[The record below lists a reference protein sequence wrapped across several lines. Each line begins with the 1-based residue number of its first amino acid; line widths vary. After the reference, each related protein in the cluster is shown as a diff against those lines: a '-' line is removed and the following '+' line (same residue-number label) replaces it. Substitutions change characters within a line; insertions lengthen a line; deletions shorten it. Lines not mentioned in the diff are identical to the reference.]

1 MKFNKLIIFFFF
13 TVTCFSQDKYSIK
26 NILKENNYNLDSF
39 YIGATLNHSQI
50 NTNVSKLFLS
60 EFTYS
65 TPENCSKQAQ
75 IHPEPGIWRWEKLN
89 NYLKFAKENN
99 ITLRIHGPISPQAS
113 RWAKNDI
120 RTKGELLNNLNE
132 FFTALCIKI
141 NDETSVKWMDVVN
154 ETVSR
159 NGEWFAEKP
168 GDKKWENPWTQIGLN
183 DDGIPIYILRA
194 FEIAN
199 KYAPN
204 VSLVYNQHGG
214 MEPLMWKR
222 VLETI
227 LYLKE
232 NGYRVDGIG
241 WQAHLK
247 DFEKLALNKEKLD
260 FFTSLIDWSHRNG
273 LDFHVTEMDYRI
285 NKDNPSNKDLQR
297 QAAAYSNII
306 KILISRKDN
315 GVVTFNTWG
324 MVDRPG
330 EHTNENRFLFD
341 SNLKPKP
348 AVFAIK
354 KALIDKNTSLVLYD

>member
-1 MKFNKLIIFFFF
+1 MKPTLILLFGFFLS
-13 TVTCFSQDKYSIK
+13 FSQEKYSIK
-26 NILKENNYNLDSF
+26 NILKENQYSVDSF
-39 YIGATLNHSQI
+39 FIGATLNHKQL
-50 NTNVSKLFLS
+50 NTNVSKLFLR
-60 EFTYS
+60 EFNYS
-65 TPENCSKQAQ
+65 TPENCAKQAQ
-75 IHPEPGIWRWEKLN
+75 IHPEPGVWRWKKLED
-89 NYLKFAKENN
+89 YLKFANDNN
-99 ITLRIHGPISPQAS
+99 IKLRIHGPVSPQAS
-113 RWAKNDI
+113 WWAKNDN
-120 RTKGELLNNLNE
+120 RTRQELLTNLNE

-141 NDETSVKWMDVVN
+141 NDNKSVKWMDVVN

-168 GDKKWENPWTQIGLN
+168 GFKKWENPWTQIGLN
-183 DDGIPIYILRA
+183 DDGIPIYIIKA

-204 VSLVYNQHGG
+204 ISLVYNQHGG
-214 MEPLMWKR
+214 MEQIMWKR
-222 VLETI
+222 VLETV

-232 NGYRVDGIG
+232 NGFRVNGIG

-247 DFEKLALNKEKLD
+247 DLETLALNKEKLD
-260 FFTSLIDWSHRNG
+260 FFSSIIDWSHRNG

-285 NKDNPSNKDLQR
+285 NKENPSSKDLQR

-306 KILISRKDN
+306 KVLISRRNN

-341 SNLKPKP
+341 EQLRPKP
-348 AVFAIK
+348 ALFAIK
-354 KALIDKNTSLVLYD
+354 KALIDKNLSLVLYD